1 MSVTPK
7 TFFDQVPIPIG
18 FENGCAWIDNQY
30 LPIEKAAVPILDVGF
45 SKSDCTYDVVATWK
59 GKFFRLDDHLDRFE
73 KNWKQLKFKPPITKA
88 QMKNILIE
96 CVKRSGLRDSYVEMI
111 VTRGIPLNGERDPRK
126 FSNRFYAY
134 AIPYVWIVKPED
146 QVKGVHL
153 AISNETFRIDPK
165 SVDPKVKN
173 FHWGD
178 MTKALFEAYETGAE
192 TTILPSA
199 DGYITEGPGFNIF
212 ALTEGAL
219 WTPESGVLEGITRKT
234 VIEIANNLN
243 FELTEQNISKED
255 LLSADELF
263 FTGTATEVI
272 GVVSVDN
279 SYIGNGSPGDVT
291 NAIRKKYLE
300 IVNGND
306 ANSDNYLTLVK

>member
-1 MSVTPK
+1 MSVTSK
-7 TFFDQVPIPIG
+7 NFSDQVPMPIG

-88 QMKNILIE
+88 QIKNILIE

-153 AISNETFRIDPK
+153 AISNEAFRIDPK

-234 VIEIANNLN
+234 VIELATCEKIPVKVTN
-243 FELTEQNISKED
+243 FKKD
-255 LLSADELF
+255 LLEK
-263 FTGTATEVI
+263 ATEI
-272 GVVSVDN
+272 FLTSTAGGIMPATILNGESV
-279 SYIGNGSPGDVT
+279 GNGVPGPVYQQIYQEYWAAHEKPEYT
-291 NAIRKKYLE
+291 EEVAY
-300 IVNGND
+300 
-306 ANSDNYLTLVK
+306 

>member
-234 VIEIANNLN
+234 VIELATCEKIPVKVTN
-243 FELTEQNISKED
+243 FKKD
-255 LLSADELF
+255 LLEK
-263 FTGTATEVI
+263 ATEI
-272 GVVSVDN
+272 FLTSTAGGIMSATILNGESV
-279 SYIGNGSPGDVT
+279 GNGVPGTVYQQIYQEYWAAHEKPEYTEEVT
-291 NAIRKKYLE
+291 Y
-300 IVNGND
+300 
-306 ANSDNYLTLVK
+306 